1 MKFVLRPF
9 HMVSLG
15 GYIVETEFPFR
26 NLIIVNK
33 NSEPIKVEIP
43 VFNESWIDEHRALGL
58 DVIPV
63 SDEDSFLTLWKKA
76 HYELDK
82 IRDANG

>member
-43 VFNESWIDEHRALGL
+43 VFNESWIDEHRALGI

>member
-1 MKFVLRPF
+1 M
-9 HMVSLG
+9 
-15 GYIVETEFPFR
+15 
-26 NLIIVNK
+26 NK

>member
-15 GYIVETEFPFR
+15 GYIVETGFPYR

-33 NSEPIKVEIP
+33 NAEPIKVEIP
-43 VFNESWIDEHRALGL
+43 VFDESWIDEHKALGL

-63 SDEDSFLTLWKKA
+63 SDEDNFLTLWKKA

-82 IRDANG
+82 IRDVNE